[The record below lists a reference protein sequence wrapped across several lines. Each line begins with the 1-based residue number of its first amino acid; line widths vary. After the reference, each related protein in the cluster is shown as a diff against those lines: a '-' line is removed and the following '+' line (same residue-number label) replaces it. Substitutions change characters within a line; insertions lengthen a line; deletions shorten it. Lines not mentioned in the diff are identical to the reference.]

1 LLSIRTCEYGYEGQ
15 SPMQFKNALR
25 LASVV
30 TGINVLISAGLAVVG
45 LVDPLY
51 MLPAG
56 SVANEAAFT
65 FALYAA
71 ARAVPLAV
79 FALVA
84 IFMRFGR
91 MLTVLGFLAGIIQFA
106 DMWVGIYESNLLKTI
121 GPFLIGCLQLYAV
134 WMLQNAKR

>member
-1 LLSIRTCEYGYEGQ
+1 
-15 SPMQFKNALR
+15 MQFRNALR

-30 TGINVLISAGLAVVG
+30 TGVNVLVSASLAVIG

-51 MLPAG
+51 MLPSG

-71 ARAVPLAV
+71 ARSIPLAV
-79 FALVA
+79 FVLVS

-106 DMWVGIYESNLLKTI
+106 DMWVGIYESNLVKTI
-121 GPFLIGCLQLYAV
+121 GPFLIGCIQLYAV

>member
-1 LLSIRTCEYGYEGQ
+1 
-15 SPMQFKNALR
+15 MQFKQAMR

-30 TGINVLISAGLAVVG
+30 TGFNVLFAASLAVVG
-45 LVDPLY
+45 LVDPLS

-56 SVANEAAFT
+56 SVANDAAFT

-71 ARAVPLAV
+71 ARSIPLAV
-79 FALVA
+79 FVLVS

-106 DMWVGIYESNLLKTI
+106 DMWVGIYEGNLLKTVA
-121 GPFLIGCLQLYAV
+121 PFLLGCLQLYAV
-134 WMLQNAKR
+134 WVLQHAKR